1 MAVKNRVFTLYE
13 VTDGENWQLSAM
25 PEKEPIDEY
34 LKIQG
39 MFKVMVPEAAAEF
52 QNNVER
58 NWQSLI
64 RKCRDAP

>member
-52 QNNVER
+52 QK
-58 NWQSLI
+58 Q
-64 RKCRDAP
+64 C